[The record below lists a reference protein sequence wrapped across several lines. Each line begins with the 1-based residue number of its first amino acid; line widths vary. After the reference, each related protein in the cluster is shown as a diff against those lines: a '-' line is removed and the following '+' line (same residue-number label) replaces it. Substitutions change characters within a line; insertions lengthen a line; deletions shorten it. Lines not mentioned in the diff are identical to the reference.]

1 MNRFA
6 EEMIVQHGAP
16 TLAKLKPANLFSCE
30 GNCYQCEDVS
40 RCSRQLNRAGVCLRT
55 MHFNGKRSLMLVYRA
70 ELLWAHLEQPEV
82 QEFLRPLGYSGTLEQ
97 HLHHLQKRIHFCGG
111 FPHEIGLFL
120 GYPLEDVVGFM
131 RNQGRN
137 YKLCGYWKVYGD
149 AERAR
154 ALFRSFTGC
163 RETLLRHYR
172 NGTKLSR
179 LCLG

>member
-16 TLAKLKPANLFSCE
+16 TLARLKPASLFSCE
-30 GNCYQCEDVS
+30 GNCYQCEDVL
-40 RCSRQLNRAGVCLRT
+40 RCSRQLNRTGVCLRT

-70 ELLWAHLEQPEV
+70 ELLREHLEQPEV
-82 QEFLRPLGYSGTLEQ
+82 EEFLRQLGYGGTLEQ

-111 FPHEIGLFL
+111 FPHEIGLFF
-120 GYPLEDVVGFM
+120 GYPLEDVIGFM
-131 RNQGRN
+131 RNHGRN

-154 ALFRSFTGC
+154 DLFRRFTGC
-163 RETLLRHYR
+163 RETLLKCYR